1 MSCMSCN
8 QLSFLPQGLAV
19 QAISDDADTPSF
31 SADRLANRRVML
43 NASNGSLGPLPN
55 SPLHSPLNIVS
66 TSINTQRIGPTDNLI
81 NFCGILY
88 LPAGASV
95 NLIVQV
101 RRISAAGQSIFLG
114 GAFSLVRNATAAQS
128 DTFNF
133 QVFDPDVQP
142 GNYTYSAELSDNS
155 TISGNLGPTICNAV
169 FSVLAVS
176 NRS

>member
-8 QLSFLPQGLAV
+8 QLSYLPQSLAA
-19 QAISDDADTPSF
+19 QAFSDDVNTPSF
-31 SADRLANRRVML
+31 SAERLANRRVML

-55 SPLHSPLNIVS
+55 SPLASPLNIVS
-66 TSINTQRIGPTDNLI
+66 TSIDTQRIGLTDNLL
-81 NFCGILY
+81 NFCGFLC

-95 NLIVQV
+95 NLIMQV
-101 RRISAAGQSIFLG
+101 RRTSAAGQSIFLG

-142 GNYTYSAELSDNS
+142 GNYTYSAELSNNS
-155 TISGNLGPTICNAV
+155 TISGPLGPTICNAV

-176 NRS
+176 DRR